1 MKMKP
6 AKVIAARNMPGRFT
20 DLVALFPPHV
30 IRDETD
36 YDNVIEFMDK
46 LLARPKLTKG
56 QTEYFETWTVLIG
69 AYEDE
74 HHAIDTSHCRGLDA
88 LKYLLEQNHMTASDL
103 GNLLG
108 NRSLGSKILRGER
121 ELSKTHLRIL
131 ADRFKVDAGLF
142 L

>member
-1 MKMKP
+1 MRLKASKS
-6 AKVIAARNMPGRFT
+6 IAARDMPGRFT
-20 DLVALFPPHV
+20 DLVALLPPHV

-56 QTEYFETWTVLIG
+56 QTEFFETWTVLIG
-69 AYEDE
+69 DYEDK
-74 HHAIDTSHCRGLDA
+74 HHAIDTSQISGLDA
-88 LKYLLEQNHMTASDL
+88 LKYLLEQNDMNASDL